1 MEETKYS
8 TFLNNEELKL
18 LGNNDVEL
26 FEQNLIT
33 NYENLKKVYEKLK
46 LLQEK
51 IKIQS
56 DKINS
61 IIEQIEKY
69 RKIDKKNKEEFNS
82 CCPILIFLTYGFLVI
97 ILTVIAS

>member
-26 FEQNLIT
+26 FEQNLTT
-33 NYENLKKVYEKLK
+33 NYEKLK